1 MSKPVSR
8 VLSCTVIYL
17 GPASPQA
24 SSRHYRLSTE
34 QMLRQAVPIDVA
46 SDRVY
51 IAVQSPALW
60 WALTSPFHPY
70 RKNRRY
76 ISVALALESPPA
88 AVSSCPALW
97 CPDFP
102 HDLKRSCYRTA
113 YSSILFYTFAVRVSS
128 KIFGAQEIIIAYIM
142 YILQSSPGRI
152 PEALKKHM
160 YTARKQLYLI
170 PWFPLK
176 SNHASWE
183 LPTCKIL

>member
-88 AVSSCPALW
+88 AVSSCPALR

-113 YSSILFYTFAVRVSS
+113 YSSILFYTFVKRVSS
-128 KIFGAQEIIIAYIM
+128 KIFTYRQVLSIYIM
-142 YILQSSPGRI
+142 YSL
-152 PEALKKHM
+152 
-160 YTARKQLYLI
+160 
-170 PWFPLK
+170 
-176 SNHASWE
+176 
-183 LPTCKIL
+183 